1 MLIALLFFLV
11 VALLMVVIPAVLL
24 GLVAGRLTVRQT
36 LPART
41 GVLLLL
47 AAAQSTGWVLLLPN
61 GYLELVTAFLV
72 VLATLASGAG
82 GVAWANHR
90 SRPAWYYHPT
100 GQPYWP
106 SGAGS

>member
-1 MLIALLFFLV
+1 MLIALLLFLV
-11 VALLMVVIPAVLL
+11 IGFLMVVAPAVLL

-47 AAAQSTGWVLLLPN
+47 AAVQSAGWILLLPN
-61 GYLELVTAFLV
+61 GYLELVTTFLV

-90 SRPAWYYHPT
+90 SRPAWYHPT
-100 GQPYWP
+100 GEPYWP
-106 SGAGS
+106 NVAGG